1 LRCTVTVDARYRE
14 LAGSD
19 HIPWMNPTGAEE
31 IAVEIQDFLYG
42 TREEPE
48 PDRILATVLFTDIAD
63 STATMARIG
72 DIRWRQLLELHHED
86 RAARARTVRGRDVD
100 SAGDGFLATFDGP
113 ARAIRCGLAVA
124 DVVEDLGFRF
134 APASTRAR
142 SSSSERG

>member
-1 LRCTVTVDARYRE
+1 LRCTVTVDATYRE

-72 DIRWRQLLELHHED
+72 DIRWRQLREVHHE
-86 RAARARTVRGRDVD
+86 TVRRE
-100 SAGDGFLATFDGP
+100 L
-113 ARAIRCGLAVA
+113 
-124 DVVEDLGFRF
+124 ERF
-134 APASTRAR
+134 EVAR
-142 SSSSERG
+142 SIPPVTASSPPSTVRHARSVAASPSPMRSKT